1 MIAAQARWP
10 FYRKASKSSAMVLKP
25 NHFRAIKLLNYIF
38 SPTPVLHTKEAG
50 ERETIQ
56 L

>member
-1 MIAAQARWP
+1 MAFLAAAYP
-10 FYRKASKSSAMVLKP
+10 VAAVVLKP